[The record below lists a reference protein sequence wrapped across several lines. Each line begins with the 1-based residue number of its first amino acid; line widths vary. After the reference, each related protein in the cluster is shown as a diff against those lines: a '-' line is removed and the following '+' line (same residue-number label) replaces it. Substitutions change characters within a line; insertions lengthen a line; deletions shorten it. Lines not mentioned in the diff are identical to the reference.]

1 MRKANLYQTSHIVLL
16 YCNIR
21 DYQLTINAVSQ
32 SCVVAKSGKFWRAAT
47 GQPNLANR
55 MEDCSTGH
63 STVVQYVNQTLE
75 VFVAVSHLY
84 AKFDCPVAHL
94 NFSLLDT
101 TDCET
106 GLQYKGQNIH
116 AQN

>member
-1 MRKANLYQTSHIVLL
+1 
-16 YCNIR
+16 
-21 DYQLTINAVSQ
+21 
-32 SCVVAKSGKFWRAAT
+32 
-47 GQPNLANR
+47 